1 MNTSRFTTLVFVFF
15 FLSGAAGIVYEV
27 VWTRLLALVMGNT
40 HFSIA
45 TVLTAFMGGL
55 ALGSYW
61 GGKTID
67 RMKNPLMVY
76 AVLEAAIGVYC
87 LAIPF
92 LIDGAFPLFKWIY
105 QNFSER
111 YLEASLL
118 RFAVC
123 AAILILPTTLMGAT
137 LPTLGKFLARDER
150 FIGKDVGGLYAVN
163 TFGAMTGA
171 LAAAYFLMRS
181 FGVHGALY
189 LAAGTNLFIALA
201 IFIFL
206 NKPAP
211 LVKPSGD
218 VGRDQPTEDFSSSP
232 NLVALTLICFGLSGA
247 TAMVYQLAWTRI
259 FSLLLGSSVYAFSLI
274 LATFILGLALGASF
288 LARCGR
294 WFGDPVRTFGLTQ
307 MGIGF
312 FALAGLPFFEKI
324 PFFNRWVY
332 QNWGQEFS
340 VAQGSNFLAILMFL
354 ALPTF
359 LMGAQFP
366 LAIKIVARKL
376 ENLGGQ
382 VGRVYASNTV
392 GAILGSF
399 LGGFIF
405 IPLVGVQNAI
415 LCAVLLNVALGIVL
429 LGFSKSVPDA
439 VKYYALPGL
448 LFLAVFLGNAIPQWD
463 KAIISSGSFMPY
475 RIEELEEAVQ
485 QKNKILYYK
494 EGIHTTVT
502 TELANSGNIFLRV
515 NGKTDASLALDMR
528 TQLLSGYL
536 PLLLHPKPETVAVVG
551 QGSGVTLG
559 AVERFP
565 VKDVDLVEIS
575 PAVIEGSRFFS
586 PFNHHSLDDPRV
598 RVRLEDGR
606 NFLALTDKTYDVI
619 VSEPSNPWISGV
631 GALFTRDFFEIVK
644 SKLNPKGVIC
654 IWVHTNMSPED
665 FKSIIK
671 TFLSVFPAVTMWES
685 IVGDDYLLI
694 GSGENYSLS
703 NKTLQATIEGR
714 KTGRDLAGIGIKS
727 ARDLLSL
734 MVMDRR
740 ALEKFAGE
748 APIHTDDNSLLEFNA
763 PEYIYKD
770 ERDILVRQMD
780 PYVKSDPA
788 LMDFSDLEGT
798 EREAA
803 RESLRNIPRSESQI
817 GEIKRAA
824 RIEGLLDRALEHF
837 KKGEANLAL
846 KNYEEILR
854 LDPRHILTLTN
865 LGNLLSSL
873 DLPDRAETVYQKT
886 IEINPYYIFGHL
898 NLAKLWIGA
907 GRAGKAI
914 KILEPVL
921 EWYAGDREVWLYL
934 GLAHSFQKNAG
945 QATAY
950 FNRALIAD
958 PDYAA
963 THYYYGLH
971 LRNTRPGEAKKR
983 LKRFLELAK
992 RKDSVDDKMISQ
1004 AQKSLG
1010 SL

>member
-1 MNTSRFTTLVFVFF
+1 MNNSRFTALVFGFF

-61 GGKTID
+61 GGKMID
-67 RMKNPLMVY
+67 RVKNPLRVY
-76 AVLEAAIGVYC
+76 AILEAALGVYC

-92 LIDGAFPLFKWIY
+92 LIDGAFPLFQWIH

-111 YLEASLL
+111 YFEASLL

-150 FIGKDVGGLYAVN
+150 FIGKDVGTLYAVN

-171 LAAAYFLMRS
+171 LAAAYLLMRH

-189 LAAGTNLFIALA
+189 LAAGTNLSIALA

-206 NKPAP
+206 NKPP
-211 LVKPSGD
+211 SLVEQSED
-218 VGRDQPTEDFSSSP
+218 VARNQPDESFTSSP
-232 NLVALTLICFGLSGA
+232 NIVAVTLICFGLSGA

-274 LATFILGLALGASF
+274 LATFILGLALGTSF
-288 LARCGR
+288 LARKGR
-294 WFGDPVRTFGLTQ
+294 WFGDPVKTFGLTQ
-307 MGIGF
+307 LGIGF

-340 VAQGSNFLAILMFL
+340 VAQGSNFLAILAFL
-354 ALPTF
+354 LLPTF

-376 ENLGGQ
+376 EDLGGQ

-405 IPLVGVQNAI
+405 IPLVGVQDAI
-415 LCAVLLNVALGIVL
+415 LCAVLLNVVLGIVL
-429 LGFSKSVPDA
+429 LAFSKSVLA
-439 VKYYALPGL
+439 AAKYYVLPAI
-448 LFLAVFLGNAIPQWD
+448 LFLVVWAGNAIPKWD

-485 QKNKILYYK
+485 QRNKILYYK

-536 PLLLHPKPETVAVVG
+536 PLLLHPKPKTVAVVG

-559 AVERFP
+559 AVEQFP
-565 VKDVDLVEIS
+565 VKSIDLVEIS
-575 PAVIEGSRFFS
+575 PAVIEGSQFFS

-654 IWVHTNMSPED
+654 IWVHTNMSPDD

-671 TFLSVFPAVTMWES
+671 TFNSVFPAVSMWES

-694 GSGENYSLS
+694 GSGERYSLS
-703 NKTLQATIEGR
+703 HKTLQAALQG
-714 KTGRDLAGIGIKS
+714 KLTGKDLAGIGVKTP
-727 ARDLLSL
+727 RDLMSL

-740 ALEKFAGE
+740 ALEKFAGD

-770 ERDILVRQMD
+770 ERDVLVRQMD
-780 PYVKSDPA
+780 PYVKTDPA
-788 LMDFSDLEGT
+788 LMDFSDLKGA

-803 RESLRNIPRSESQI
+803 MTALRNIPRSESQI
-817 GEIKRAA
+817 GEIKRVA

-837 KKGEANLAL
+837 QKGAANLAL
-846 KNYEEILR
+846 KNYEEILQ
-854 LDPRHILTLTN
+854 LNPRHVLTLTN

-873 DLPDRAETVYQKT
+873 DFPGRAETVYRKT

-898 NLAKLWIGA
+898 NLSKLLIASGQS
-907 GRAGKAI
+907 GKAI
-914 KILEPVL
+914 KLLEPVL
-921 EWYAGDREVWLYL
+921 EWYAGDKTVWLHL
-934 GLAHSFQKNAG
+934 GLAHSFQKSPR
-945 QATAY
+945 QATEY
-950 FNRALIAD
+950 FDRALNED
-958 PDYAA
+958 PDYAEA
-963 THYYYGLH
+963 HYYFGLH
-971 LRNTRPGEAKKR
+971 LRKTRPGKAKKH
-983 LKRFLELAK
+983 LERFLQLAK

-1004 AQKSLG
+1004 AQKTLRR
-1010 SL
+1010 L